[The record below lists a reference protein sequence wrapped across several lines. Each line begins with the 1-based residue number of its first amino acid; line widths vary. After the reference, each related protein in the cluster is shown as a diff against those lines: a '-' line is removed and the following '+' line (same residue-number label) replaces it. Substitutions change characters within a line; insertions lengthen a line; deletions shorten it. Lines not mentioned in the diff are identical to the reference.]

1 MIHLPF
7 ATLQSALHARLTT
20 DWVGLK
26 VFTLPPTVNEALP
39 YVILTS
45 FSATE
50 INPQWEV
57 TVSIDIYSQTA
68 GNAEINI
75 LCGNVLKSISRDQL
89 NLSGGGFRHEETFLD
104 SVQTAIESGDER
116 GPVQHGTI
124 RMRMVVS
131 DIAGGSWN

>member
-7 ATLQSALHARLTT
+7 ATLQAALHLRLTT
-20 DWVGLK
+20 DWPTMK
-26 VFTLPPTVNEALP
+26 VFTLPPTVNEPLP

-45 FSATE
+45 FSASE
-50 INPQWEV
+50 NNPQWEV
-57 TVSIDIYSQTA
+57 TVGLDIYSQQA
-68 GNAEINI
+68 GNAEVNL

-89 NLSGGGFRHEETFLD
+89 ALTGGGFRHEETFLD

-124 RMRMVVS
+124 RVRMVVS

>member
-7 ATLQSALHARLTT
+7 ATLQAALHLKLTT

-45 FSATE
+45 FSAGE

-57 TVSIDIYSQTA
+57 TVGIDVYSQKA
-68 GNAEINI
+68 GNTEVNL
-75 LCGNVLKSISRDQL
+75 LCGNVLRSISGDEL
-89 NLSGGGFRHEETFLD
+89 DLSAGGFRHDETFLE

-124 RMRMVVS
+124 RLRMVVS

>member
-7 ATLQSALHARLTT
+7 ATLQAALHARLTT
-20 DWVGLK
+20 DWPTMK

-39 YVILTS
+39 YVIINS
-45 FSATE
+45 FSAGE

-57 TVSIDIYSQTA
+57 TVGIDVYSQTA
-68 GNAEINI
+68 GNTEVNL
-75 LCGNVLKSISRDQL
+75 LCGNVLKSISGDEL
-89 NLSGGGFRHEETFLD
+89 DLTLGGFQHEETFLD

-131 DIAGGSWN
+131 DIAGGSWS